1 MASEHDD
8 DRAEQSEPSEQ
19 LEELRRYMV
28 RPDSRW
34 EPPTQLGVPPEP
46 LASELLG
53 AAGRRRPRRRWLLVT
68 GLLVAVALVVG
79 VVVGA
84 VAWSDDR
91 PTTAG
96 PRVTGS
102 APAGREPAAVPGT
115 AVATPACKTAVDR
128 ANAMLAS
135 AVKLRGA
142 LAEQARVL
150 NDPATRE
157 LPVAEVL
164 RRLAASQQVGSAE
177 SASFDRALE
186 AYREVVD
193 QCDLRT
199 P

>member
-8 DRAEQSEPSEQ
+8 DRAEQSEQ

-34 EPPTQLGVPPEP
+34 EPPAQVGVPPER
-46 LASELLG
+46 LASELRG
-53 AAGRRRPRRRWLLVT
+53 AAGRRRPHRRWLLVT

-91 PTTAG
+91 PTTAT
-96 PRVTGS
+96 PRATGS
-102 APAGREPAAVPGT
+102 APSGREPAAAAGA

-135 AVKLRGA
+135 AVKLRGT

-150 NDPATRE
+150 NDPANRE
-157 LPVAEVL
+157 LPLAAVL
-164 RRLAASQQVGSAE
+164 QRLAASQQVGSAE

-186 AYREVVD
+186 AYRQVVD
-193 QCDLRT
+193 QCDLQA

>member
-8 DRAEQSEPSEQ
+8 DRAEQSEQ
-19 LEELRRYMV
+19 LDALRRYMV
-28 RPDSRW
+28 RPDTDW
-34 EPPTQLGVPPEP
+34 EPPTQLGVPPER
-46 LASELLG
+46 LAGELLG
-53 AAGRRRPRRRWLLVT
+53 VTGRRRPRRRWLAVT

-91 PTTAG
+91 PTAAT

-102 APAGREPAAVPGT
+102 APAGREPAAGSGS

-135 AVKLRGA
+135 AVKLRGV

-150 NDPATRE
+150 NDPANQG

-164 RRLAASQQVGSAE
+164 QRLTAAQEVSSAE

-186 AYREVVD
+186 AYRQVVD
-193 QCDLRT
+193 QCDLRV